1 MADLG
6 WMSGKEGF
14 SGVSLALCDGPVVV
28 KYGFPVVCCPEGPG
42 GPGHPPHQVTGGGTE
57 SEVRPPHPLNV
68 FPVVFCP
75 EGPGGPGHPPHQV
88 TDGGTESE
96 VKPPHPLSVCFGGQV
111 SLCVSTES
119 HVRRDPLVSYTDTLL
134 LEG

>member
-14 SGVSLALCDGPVVV
+14 SGVSLAVCHGPVVV
-28 KYGFPVVCCPEGPG
+28 ECGFPVVFCPEGPG

-57 SEVRPPHPLNV
+57 SEVRPPHPL
-68 FPVVFCP
+68 
-75 EGPGGPGHPPHQV
+75 
-88 TDGGTESE
+88 SA
-96 VKPPHPLSVCFGGQV
+96 CFGGQV
-111 SLCVSTES
+111 SSFVSAES
-119 HVRRDPLVSYTDTLL
+119 YVRRDPLVSHTDTLL